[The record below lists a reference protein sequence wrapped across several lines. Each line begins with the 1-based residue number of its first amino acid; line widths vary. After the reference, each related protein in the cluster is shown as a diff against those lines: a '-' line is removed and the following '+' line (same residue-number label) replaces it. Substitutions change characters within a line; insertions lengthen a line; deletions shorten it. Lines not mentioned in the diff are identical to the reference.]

1 MNSRKHK
8 LWLFLELHLSVPKR
22 LNKDSFYQTRGFITI
37 LILLLLELVP
47 IQGILPESV
56 FLLFSSTGFTPK
68 SSFFCFVNAKV
79 VVLHEGK
86 LSPWEYGLFRE
97 ERSWSHIG
105 QEEQVIHCLV
115 ICKWTRNWQS
125 SLTNQKPGR
134 QFMVLKWDEGKEATS
149 TSLVVSG

>member
-1 MNSRKHK
+1 MVAFFFPGLICSFLPTPSPQQSSTETSQWSSDSCPVILLTMNSRKHK

-22 LNKDSFYQTRGFITI
+22 LNKDSFYQTRAIITI

-97 ERSWSHIG
+97 ERS
-105 QEEQVIHCLV
+105 
-115 ICKWTRNWQS
+115 
-125 SLTNQKPGR
+125 
-134 QFMVLKWDEGKEATS
+134 
-149 TSLVVSG
+149 